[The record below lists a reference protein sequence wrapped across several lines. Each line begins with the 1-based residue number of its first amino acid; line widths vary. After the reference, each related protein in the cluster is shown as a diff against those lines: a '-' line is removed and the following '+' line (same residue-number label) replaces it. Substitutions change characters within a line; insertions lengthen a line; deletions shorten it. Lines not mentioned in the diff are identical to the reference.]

1 MEEIKINS
9 QFIDPYKL
17 GITEIEAQQVL
28 PYMVEYTFELVKC
41 FYENQGVWAE
51 YFEEFQNDGVHVSMG
66 LRDKLLGIHIKGI
79 TFGELGA
86 RLAATEILEEYFT
99 DKYDDLYGEQAKKT
113 AERWVLSWLLVERRG
128 PGGINPFV
136 NPCHKGMSEQEF
148 ESYLPDLLDYSLLI
162 AKRLWDDATTR
173 DVLKH
178 HYSTRIMLDYKFEL
192 YRASGLFNQ
201 SLKNGISACF
211 GCGMFLVLRF
221 MDGDITSLSDSKAKN
236 LAEKELKED
245 SRIKEMMKTVGKE
258 GAQHG

>member
-17 GITEIEAQQVL
+17 RMTEAEAQQAL
-28 PYMVEYTFELVKC
+28 PYMVEYTFELVRC

-51 YFEEFQNDGVHVSMG
+51 YFVEFQNAGVHVSMG

-128 PGGINPFV
+128 PDGINPFV
-136 NPCHKGMSEQEF
+136 DPCHKGMSEQEF
-148 ESYLPDLLDYSLLI
+148 ESYLPDLLDYSFLI
-162 AKRLWDDATTR
+162 AKRLYDDATTR
-173 DVLKH
+173 DILKH

-192 YRASGLFNQ
+192 YRASGLIGQ
-201 SLKNGISACF
+201 PITDGIDACF
-211 GCGMFLVLRF
+211 SCGMLLVLCF
-221 MDGDITSLSDSKAKN
+221 MDDDITSLSGHEAKK
-236 LAEKELKED
+236 LGEKDLKGD
-245 SRIKEMMKTVGKE
+245 TFIKKMMEKTVGKE
-258 GAQHG
+258 RT